1 MVEETPVV
9 LNEREREIL
18 KGVVSSYIF
27 RAEPVSS
34 RAVAKQRDQR
44 LSSATIRNT
53 MADLE
58 EWGYLS
64 QPHTSAG
71 RVPTHQG
78 YHFFIDT
85 LMKEKELAP
94 DLRRYV
100 KANLGKAEDAESLT
114 LVASHLLSELS
125 EQVGVVLTPA
135 RGDVCLRTIEFVPL
149 PGSKVLCVVVSS
161 SGFIDNKVIDTEEVL
176 PREELTRISNYMSEH
191 FVGLTLSEARNRL
204 LQLMADERA
213 EVDSLMQ
220 RAFSLAE
227 RGLDTSHAQDVLVDG
242 AESLFQH
249 PEMKDLKLVQR
260 LFQAFTDKA
269 QLVLMLNRCMEGQGV
284 RVFIGED
291 SYLTS
296 RLDFSLVAT
305 TYGAGNETLGSLG
318 VFGPSRMEYPRLIPL
333 VHFLG
338 EALSTALSRGVIEDL
353 REAR

>member
-1 MVEETPVV
+1 MVKEPPVV
-9 LNEREREIL
+9 LSEREREVL
-18 KGVVSSYIF
+18 KSVVSSYIL

-34 RAVAKQRDQR
+34 RTVARQKDQR

-71 RVPTHQG
+71 RVPTRQG

-85 LMKEKELAP
+85 LMKEKEP
-94 DLRRYV
+94 PRELRRYV
-100 KANLGKAEDAESLT
+100 NANLGKAADAESLT

-125 EQVGVVLTPA
+125 EQVAVVLTPA

-161 SGFIDNKVIDTEEVL
+161 SGFIDNKVIDTGEVL
-176 PREELTRISNYMSEH
+176 PREELTRISNYMKEH
-191 FVGLTLSEARNRL
+191 FAGLTLSEARNRL
-204 LQLMADERA
+204 LKLMSAEKA
-213 EVDSLMQ
+213 EVDTLMQ
-220 RAFSLAE
+220 HAFALV
-227 RGLDTSHAQDVLVDG
+227 RPGLDTSHAQDVLVEG
-242 AESLFQH
+242 AEGLFHH

-305 TYGAGNETLGSLG
+305 TYGVGNETLGSLG

-338 EALSTALSRGVIEDL
+338 EALSTALSRGVIGDPG
-353 REAR
+353 EAR

>member
-9 LNEREREIL
+9 LNERECEIL

-161 SGFIDNKVIDTEEVL
+161 SGFIDNKVIDTDEVL

-220 RAFSLAE
+220 RAFSLARAGAGHE
-227 RGLDTSHAQDVLVDG
+227 PCSRCLGGWCRVALPASGNEGLETGAALVPGFYRQGAAGFD
-242 AESLFQH
+242 AESLYGRSGCAGLHWRGQLPHLQARFQ
-249 PEMKDLKLVQR
+249 L
-260 LFQAFTDKA
+260 
-269 QLVLMLNRCMEGQGV
+269 G
-284 RVFIGED
+284 
-291 SYLTS
+291 
-296 RLDFSLVAT
+296 
-305 TYGAGNETLGSLG
+305 GN
-318 VFGPSRMEYPRLIPL
+318 
-333 VHFLG
+333 
-338 EALSTALSRGVIEDL
+338 DL
-353 REAR
+353 RRRQRDFG